1 MAAASVYS
9 WVLYAMFMLHPENNI
24 AWRVT
29 EQVRFNSFMDCS
41 KFYDKNTDNL
51 INGLRDNMIANFGPV
66 ENGEYTLM
74 EIGCT
79 FHNGVDPVVTQR
91 IPLSTHESIEQFL
104 LEDPKKIDT

>member
-1 MAAASVYS
+1 MTSMTVYS
-9 WVLYAMFMLHPENNI
+9 WVLYAMFMLHPENNV

-29 EQVRFNSFMDCS
+29 DQLRFNSFMDCS

-79 FHNGVDPVVTQR
+79 FHNGTDPVVTQR

-104 LEDPKKIDT
+104 LEDPKKIDL